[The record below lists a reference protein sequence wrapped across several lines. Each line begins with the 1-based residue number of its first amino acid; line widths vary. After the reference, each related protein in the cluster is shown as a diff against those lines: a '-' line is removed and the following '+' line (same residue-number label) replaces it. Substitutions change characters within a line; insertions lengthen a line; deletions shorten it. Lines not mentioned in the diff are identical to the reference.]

1 MTDQI
6 IEARALADSLRRV
19 LADGPPSRWP
29 ASARLIAETSLRLA
43 EPSAELLPILDGAV
57 QDGVRGVIDAHE
69 QINALQHNLSTVG
82 EGAN

>member
-19 LADGPPSRWP
+19 LADGLPSCWP
-29 ASARLIAETSLRLA
+29 ASARAIAETALRLA
-43 EPSAELLPILDGAV
+43 ELSAELLPLLDGAV
-57 QDGVRGVIDAHE
+57 QDGVRGVIAAHE
-69 QINALQHNLSTVG
+69 QINALQHNLSTIG